1 MKIYLDEKP
10 IVTKP
15 FKMSDNLTFIRQKLK
30 EKIKVSY
37 IFLDQENNE
46 VDNDDENEMLLEN
59 IINEKKIKLKSI
71 GNDECLNIYFNEK
84 KICSLN
90 CSKKDKLNYIRNL
103 IHKKIQKNFVFLDQE
118 ENEVEIDDEEELT
131 AKDILNKE
139 FIKISI
145 DSSDNFPPAVPSNES
160 IKNNNKINIKAY
172 ETPNSAKKE
181 EENDFSK
188 YEIIKKKGDLTI
200 YQYPN
205 YQKKNISEELVYEYF
220 YDDIIE
226 DFHNAYVILFCG
238 KTGEGKTTAINA
250 FFNIIKGVKLEY
262 SYRFNLISEPEKEK
276 GQAVSQT
283 DGVHLYYLKDYNNK
297 PIIIIDSQGY
307 GDTRGKIYD
316 EKINQA
322 FSHVFSNVIDHIN
335 AVCFISKATNS
346 RLDIQTQ
353 YIFSSVTSLF
363 SEDISEN
370 FMILATH
377 ASKDSIDEGP
387 CFIKSIKEDAGF
399 LKIQDRLDD
408 DKWWYLFD
416 SKSIMYYRDQD
427 ILTTYSFKE
436 LTEFYEKVKKLRR
449 KSIQKCSQVLQARLE
464 LKVQVNILKNTFQ
477 NLIVENQNLKQK
489 KEKINE
495 TDNKIKDMENAIH
508 NFEAEKKSK
517 NLTNEEIKMK
527 IIALNEQLDKKLD
540 DLNNQYITQNIK
552 IKFTN
557 NKNYYT
563 ICNKCKKNCHGPC
576 DCNFNLFYRCK
587 VFSWNIF
594 DYRKCNECGCSKENH
609 EIDYDYYGYA
619 IKAYKKDN
627 SGEIQNEKKKNA
639 EEQKKFF
646 ANLTETK
653 NNFEKKEIE
662 LNEKKAILL
671 NQKEASINE
680 RNEVEEK
687 ILKISN
693 EIYFT
698 LGQLKLLFQRINDI
712 AMNNNHLEI
721 EKKYIKNL
729 KEKMEVAGVE
739 DEEKEKYLKEME
751 EKVRISIE
759 VNKLADKDIFK
770 IPDTQIASKLGI
782 NYETADGTTDSN
794 IKIN

>member
-1 MKIYLDEKP
+1 M
-10 IVTKP
+10 
-15 FKMSDNLTFIRQKLK
+15 
-30 EKIKVSY
+30 
-37 IFLDQENNE
+37 
-46 VDNDDENEMLLEN
+46 
-59 IINEKKIKLKSI
+59 
-71 GNDECLNIYFNEK
+71 
-84 KICSLN
+84 
-90 CSKKDKLNYIRNL
+90 
-103 IHKKIQKNFVFLDQE
+103 
-118 ENEVEIDDEEELT
+118 
-131 AKDILNKE
+131 
-139 FIKISI
+139 
-145 DSSDNFPPAVPSNES
+145 
-160 IKNNNKINIKAY
+160 
-172 ETPNSAKKE
+172 
-181 EENDFSK
+181 
-188 YEIIKKKGDLTI
+188 
-200 YQYPN
+200 
-205 YQKKNISEELVYEYF
+205 
-220 YDDIIE
+220 
-226 DFHNAYVILFCG
+226 
-238 KTGEGKTTAINA
+238 
-250 FFNIIKGVKLEY
+250 
-262 SYRFNLISEPEKEK
+262 
-276 GQAVSQT
+276 SQT

-377 ASKDSIDEGP
+377 GSKDSIDEGP

-609 EIDYDYYGYA
+609 EIGYDYYGYE
-619 IKAYKKDN
+619 KKTYKKDN
-627 SGEIQNEKKKNA
+627 S
-639 EEQKKFF
+639 
-646 ANLTETK
+646 
-653 NNFEKKEIE
+653 
-662 LNEKKAILL
+662 
-671 NQKEASINE
+671 
-680 RNEVEEK
+680 
-687 ILKISN
+687 
-693 EIYFT
+693 
-698 LGQLKLLFQRINDI
+698 
-712 AMNNNHLEI
+712 
-721 EKKYIKNL
+721 
-729 KEKMEVAGVE
+729 
-739 DEEKEKYLKEME
+739 
-751 EKVRISIE
+751 
-759 VNKLADKDIFK
+759 
-770 IPDTQIASKLGI
+770 
-782 NYETADGTTDSN
+782 
-794 IKIN
+794 